1 MQLKSFSGVVLYVQ
15 DLKQSIDF
23 YTKLGF
29 TFKEVGDTAA
39 TGYINWFWID
49 LVQADSEMKQSH
61 QRDAQAERKGDG
73 IYMCLS
79 VDDVDAAHEAL
90 VAEGITP
97 SSDPKDWPYGR
108 REFVVR
114 DPDGYK
120 LVVFKKIKKK

>member
-1 MQLKSFSGVVLYVQ
+1 MQLKSFSGIVLYVG
-15 DLKQSIDF
+15 DLKASVDF

-49 LVQADSEMKQSH
+49 LVQANSETKQSY
-61 QRDAQAERKGDG
+61 QNDAQAERKGDG
-73 IYMCLS
+73 AFMCLS
-79 VDDVDAAHEAL
+79 VDNVDAAYEAL
-90 VAEGITP
+90 VSEGIQP
-97 SSDPKDWPYGR
+97 SSEPKDWPYGR

-120 LVVFKKIKKK
+120 LVVFMKIKK